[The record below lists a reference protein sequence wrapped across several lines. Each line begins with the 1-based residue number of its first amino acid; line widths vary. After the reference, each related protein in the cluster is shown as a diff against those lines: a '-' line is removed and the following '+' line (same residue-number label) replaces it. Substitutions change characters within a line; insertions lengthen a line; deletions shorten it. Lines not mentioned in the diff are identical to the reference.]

1 MDLTALLV
9 IWLVLNI
16 ACAFTL
22 VISCFSQIEYTPADC
37 LVYPLLIRNLR
48 ERLNVAGTIIVTV
61 LFSIVFLPAVVV
73 YFIGLFLLALG
84 WLLVTLF
91 LEVFKNK
98 E

>member
-1 MDLTALLV
+1 MDLTVLLV
-9 IWLVLNI
+9 IWLLLNV

-22 VISCFSQIEYTPADC
+22 VISCYSQIDFTPTDY

-48 ERLNVAGTIIVTV
+48 ERLNLTGTIIVTV
-61 LFSIVFLPAVVV
+61 LFSIIFLPAVVV

-91 LEVFKNK
+91 LEIFKNK